1 MPAPNRHFAPV
12 SAVSAV
18 VLLLVVLHAPAA
30 PATGPRSAE
39 EPRVGNVEPIS
50 PALCK
55 DMKLHK
61 VLTAP
66 APVGCARLSLVTFRY
81 FGFDGAV
88 HDNGQ
93 VVVMDAAAPHV
104 LGIFAKLEA
113 MRFPIAK
120 ARLMDRYDGDDDA
133 AMADDN
139 TSAFNGRKI
148 VGGSSISLHAYG
160 LAIDLNPIQNPF
172 VRRAGANLKF
182 DPPAGIEYANRTKD
196 RPWKMLRP
204 GLAESVIDV
213 FADGGFLS
221 IISIFRSD
229 AASPRSWRGCRPRR
243 QPTFLTRTWNG
254 TGRAAPVPR
263 IRAAPSALP
272 TVRQAAVLI
281 FDAVTARLPRLP
293 TSPRP
298 APARRCR

>member
-1 MPAPNRHFAPV
+1 MPAPSRFFPPITAA
-12 SAVSAV
+12 SAVA
-18 VLLLVVLHAPAA
+18 VLLVALHAPAA
-30 PATGPRSAE
+30 FAMQRNAD
-39 EPRVGNVEPIS
+39 EPKAGKVEPIS

-61 VLTAP
+61 VLTAD
-66 APVGCARLSLVTFRY
+66 APVGCARLSLVAFRY

-88 HDNGQ
+88 HDDGQ

-120 ARLMDRYDGDDDA
+120 AQLMDRYDGNDDA

-160 LAIDLNPIQNPF
+160 LAIDVNPVQNPF
-172 VRRAGANLKF
+172 VTRSGANLKF
-182 DPPAGIEYANRTKD
+182 DPPGGIDYANRTKD
-196 RPWKMLRP
+196 RPWKAPHL

-213 FADGGFLS
+213 FADGGFLIWGGYWS
-221 IISIFRSD
+221 DPVDYQHFQVGRSL
-229 AASPRSWRGCRPRR
+229 AEE
-243 QPTFLTRTWNG
+243 L
-254 TGRAAPVPR
+254 
-263 IRAAPSALP
+263 
-272 TVRQAAVLI
+272 
-281 FDAVTARLPRLP
+281 ARLPAAQAADVFNAHLERYRACRAGP
-293 TSPRP
+293 AHSSRAACVAASTPGGRP
-298 APARRCR
+298 DF